1 MGTYISVGV
10 VTETLLF
17 LKEAKQLNCFSLDEM
32 SKLRKRYVASSVTI
46 EFAMSCGWISVENES
61 FAISSDGLRI
71 LQQFDGYYIGMSLWR
86 TILRDYIVTL
96 KPIWARRIPFG
107 RKEAFL
113 FMSDEEKR
121 CFLEAGLMDIPANDE
136 VIKWWDT
143 IADIEREND
152 DYLSVGREG
161 ERLTMEYET
170 MRTGKRPVWQSIET
184 NLAGYDIIS
193 HSDNTD
199 DSVEILIEVKASR
212 KTIQNAFLVITR
224 HEWEVANYKN
234 NVNRYYF
241 YIWLLGDAKLLA
253 RISANDVLD
262 HIPKE
267 SGAGTWEN
275 VKIPFEAFKADF
287 EVVVA

>member
-32 SKLRKRYVASSVTI
+32 SKLRKRYVASSVTV
-46 EFAMSCGWISVENES
+46 EFAMRCGWICVENES
-61 FAISSDGLRI
+61 FMITSDGLRI
-71 LQQFDGYYIGMSLWR
+71 LQQFDGYYIGMPLWR
-86 TILRDYIVTL
+86 TILRDYIIAL

-136 VIKWWDT
+136 VIEWWDA

-161 ERLTMEYET
+161 ERLTVEYESK
-170 MRTGKRPVWQSIET
+170 RTGKSPVWQSIET

-193 HSDNTD
+193 RCDNTD
-199 DSVEILIEVKASR
+199 DSPEILIEVKASR
-212 KTIQNAFLVITR
+212 KNLQNAYLVITR

-234 NVNRYYF
+234 NVSRYFF

-253 RISANDVLD
+253 RISANDVLS

-287 EVVVA
+287 EEIVP